1 MTIQYLG
8 CEQNL
13 LARIYLFR
21 VVNTALQERQFR
33 LSVEILSLVENK
45 FKLQDLPDL
54 CFARL
59 KHELSS
65 ETDDP
70 VLPLQMS
77 VSDGELKKY
86 VEDHYPQKRK
96 SSRPFDHQSKVN

>member
-21 VVNTALQERQFR
+21 VVNATLQERLFR
-33 LSVEILSLVENK
+33 LSVKILLLVQNK

-54 CFARL
+54 CFSRL
-59 KHELSS
+59 KRELNL
-65 ETDDP
+65 ETGDQA
-70 VLPLQMS
+70 LPLQMS
-77 VSDGELKKY
+77 VSDSELKKY
-86 VEDHYPQKRK
+86 IEDHYPQKRK
-96 SSRPFDHQSKVN
+96 SSDLSSHRA